1 MTTKDLILQELEQM
15 PEVILRA
22 VLDFVQFLKR
32 GYAKKTVSDKF
43 QQFAGILNDE
53 EATAIQTVVAAEFER
68 VDLNEW

>member
-32 GYAKKTVSDKF
+32 GYVKKTVADKF
-43 QQFAGILNDE
+43 QQFAGILSDDE
-53 EATAIQTVVAAEFER
+53 AASIQAMVTTEFEQ